1 MIGGQL
7 ESDALLWLAR
17 RTQAEVAAR
26 EVVVAA
32 KLLVSQVTLPALAQA
47 HTIRLYL

>member
-1 MIGGQL
+1 MIGGEL
-7 ESDALLWLAR
+7 ESDARLWLAR
-17 RTQAEVAAR
+17 RKQAEVADK

-47 HTIRLYL
+47 HTIRLYP